1 MNNMDILKNNGI
13 NVDKSLAILG
23 DISLYNDAIVSF
35 ISESDNKLR
44 SLIQFKQANN
54 MVNYEVLIQSVKSDA
69 NYLGFDKLAI
79 LLNQQE
85 EALKNNDLNFINQG
99 FEELI
104 KEYNRVVFVCKQY
117 NGISSEIKTKEKIL
131 VVDDS
136 SIIRNFVTKIFS
148 EQYVVLTASD
158 GNEAIENIKNN
169 KDILCVLL
177 DLNMP
182 TVNGFEV
189 LEYFKTNNLFKDIPV
204 SLLTGDDTKDSI
216 DRAFKYPIVDMVS
229 KPFNESDVRAIVDK
243 IIFIHNF
250 N

>member
-243 IIFIHNF
+243 MISIHNF